1 MAVYIAKNLNKER
14 KVFNTNG
21 DEIDLETRRVI
32 RYRKEEGGLTP
43 AQSLALQEKLRKQ
56 EEMEVKGIKP
66 ENWEDII
73 K

>member
-21 DEIDLETRRVI
+21 DEIDLETRRII

-56 EEMEVKGIKP
+56 EEMEAKGIKP

>member
-56 EEMEVKGIKP
+56 EEMEAKGIKP